1 MALNFMF
8 AVKKQKRAIR
18 QYPPPR
24 LLYHPIN
31 SNAYLFQ
38 QKKDIMT
45 PKYSIQRM
53 TTTPIKPA
61 ATSTISA
68 KASINPNVP
77 YNSYSA
83 PQLIKLY
90 NVPTIAPT
98 TGKRKVTIA
107 IIVAYT
113 YPNLKADLQTFWQS
127 YTNFGPNSTPPTI
140 NIRTMP
146 GATQNS
152 GWAQEEC
159 LDVQICC
166 SINPNANIW
175 VVEAK
180 SDDLADLLAAI
191 AYATTTI
198 NADVIS
204 MSWGGSDL
212 SSYSQYNIYFTNA
225 NKCFCA
231 STGDS
236 NEVSWP
242 SVSSN
247 VIAVGGTTL
256 LWSPN
261 SSSTNSRTEFTWS
274 GAGCGYS
281 STMVKPTY
289 QNQVAALSGQRNRAI
304 PDVSLIANPQTAF
317 NVVYA
322 GNWYGVGGTSLSA
335 PFFSASISLA
345 NQQRI
350 NAGKS
355 TLTSVYNVNAAQLTT
370 TQPSTYTPPANNIQ
384 QYLYKTILTNSAKY
398 SSIFNDI
405 TIGTD
410 VGSTATGGKTTYST
424 AVGYDITTGIGS
436 PNVIALCSELCNI

>member
-8 AVKKQKRAIR
+8 AIKKQKRAIR
-18 QYPPPR
+18 QYSLPR
-24 LLYHPIN
+24 IFYRPIN
-31 SNAYLFQ
+31 SNTNQ

-45 PKYSIQRM
+45 PKFSIQRM

-61 ATSTISA
+61 ATSSTISA

-77 YNSYSA
+77 YTSYSA

-90 NVPTIAPT
+90 NVPTIAPA

-107 IIVAYT
+107 IIIAYT

-166 SINPNANIW
+166 AINPNANIW

-191 AYATTTI
+191 SYATTTI

-212 SSYSQYNIYFTNA
+212 SSYSQYNTYFTNA

-247 VIAVGGTTL
+247 IIAVGGTTL
-256 LWSPN
+256 LWSPT
-261 SSSTNSRTEFTWS
+261 SSSTNSRSEFTWS

-289 QNQVAALSGQRNRAI
+289 QNQVTALSGQRNRAI

-322 GNWYGVGGTSLSA
+322 GNWYGVGGTSVSA
-335 PFFSASISLA
+335 PFFSAIISLA

-370 TQPSTYTPPANNIQ
+370 TQPSTYTPPSNNIQ

-424 AVGYDITTGIGS
+424 ATGYDITTGIGS

>member
-1 MALNFMF
+1 MF

-61 ATSTISA
+61 ETSSTTA

-90 NVPTIAPT
+90 NVPTISPA

-107 IIVAYT
+107 IIIAYT

-212 SSYSQYNIYFTNA
+212 SSYSQYNTYFTNA

-231 STGDS
+231 STGDT
-236 NEVSWP
+236 NAVSWP

-261 SSSTNSRTEFTWS
+261 SSSTNSRSEFTWS

-289 QNQVAALSGQRNRAI
+289 QNQVTALSGQKNRAI

-322 GNWYGVGGTSLSA
+322 GNWYGVGGTSVSA
-335 PFFSASISLA
+335 PFFSAIISLA

-370 TQPSTYTPPANNIQ
+370 TQPSTYTPPGNNIQ
-384 QYLYKTILTNSAKY
+384 QYLYKTILTNLAKY